1 MRTEVLQINMS
12 PDELRDTI
20 KAIIIPELEK
30 INSKLVPSKEK
41 EFLTREETI
50 SLLGITYVCLREW
63 EKKGLIIP
71 YKLGGRNYYMY
82 QEIISQISSSVK

>member
-12 PDELRDTI
+12 PDELRDAI

-50 SLLGITYVCLREW
+50 NLLGITYVCLREW